1 MVFEKI
7 TQQNHALIS
16 ITEKNRKIIDDVKF
30 ACGVFMELHQVFDT
44 VNHQSLISK
53 LEHYGVRGAPL
64 NLFKSCP
71 ENQKRFVS
79 AKYGVLQGSVLG
91 SRLFLKYIVTL
102 LLINLF
108 KNEYHL
114 CYF

>member
-1 MVFEKI
+1 MFFEKI

-30 ACGVFMELHQVFDT
+30 ACGVFLDLQQVFDT
-44 VNHQSLISK
+44 VNHQILISK

-64 NLFKSCP
+64 NLLKSCLK
-71 ENQKRFVS
+71 NRKQFVS
-79 AKYGVLQGSVLG
+79 VKYGVLQGSVLG
-91 SRLFLKYIVTL
+91 SPLFLKYIVTL
-102 LLINLF
+102 LLITLF